1 MKYYCFQH
9 FLDVRNETETPT
21 VALGKLSLLGSPIR
35 HTVPP
40 GFSCQAWVSSSLSLL
55 HQQADSFP
63 MHHLWSL
70 CYKAPVMYCCCS
82 VGKSCPTLCNPMD
95 CSTLGSSLLH
105 YLLEFAQIHIHWAG
119 GTVYLIF
126 CLLILLLT
134 SIFSSITVF
143 SNELAHKHQ
152 KLRDK
157 EGVSRGS
164 TALLTPWFW
173 TSPKVAKNWSFNFS
187 ISHPMN
193 IQG

>member
-70 CYKAPVMYCCCS
+70 CYKAPVRHCCCS

-105 YLLEFAQIHIHWAG
+105 CLLEFAQIHIHGAG

-152 KLRDK
+152 M
-157 EGVSRGS
+157 ESPG
-164 TALLTPWFW
+164 ALLCWHLDFGLHLRWPKTGAS
-173 TSPKVAKNWSFNFS
+173 TSASVIQWIFRVSFF
-187 ISHPMN
+187 
-193 IQG
+193 